1 MKNIIRILLIAFL
14 IQSCQEKQEISSI
27 DPINWSKRKVIHPLN
42 DSIIKGTTYLSIY
55 PQIYSQTEHKT
66 HNLTATVSMRNT
78 NRNDSIFIE
87 KAEFFDTKGKLIRT
101 YFEQTIYI
109 APMETVEIVIDEIDS
124 DGGTGSNFLFDW
136 KIRPNSNEPFFEG
149 IMISTYGQQGL
160 SFTTSGKRIY

>member
-1 MKNIIRILLIAFL
+1 MKNIIRILLIASL

-109 APMETVEIVIDEIDS
+109 APMETVEIVIDEIDRMHV
-124 DGGTGSNFLFDW
+124 LF
-136 KIRPNSNEPFFEG
+136 
-149 IMISTYGQQGL
+149 
-160 SFTTSGKRIY
+160 